1 MPLKRAAIMIDI
13 LVIDDD
19 EQILH
24 FLRTAL
30 EIEGYAL
37 RLASN
42 GAEGILAYKCQPADL
57 VLCDLFMDRKEGLET
72 ILELHRLFPQA
83 KIIAMSGGGNLV
95 PANFLDHAKKFGAVA
110 CLWKPFNRNLLLQTV
125 QDVLNDTGNA

>member
-1 MPLKRAAIMIDI
+1 MINI

-24 FLRTAL
+24 FLRTTL
-30 EIEGYAL
+30 ETEGYAL

-42 GAEGILAYKCQPADL
+42 GAEGILVYKRQPADL
-57 VLCDLFMDRKEGLET
+57 VLCDLYMDRKEGLET

-83 KIIAMSGGGNLV
+83 KIIAMSGGSNSV
-95 PANFLDHAKKFGAVA
+95 PADFLDHARKFGAIA
-110 CLWKPFNRNLLLQTV
+110 CLWKPFNRNLLLQTI
-125 QDVLNDTGNA
+125 QNVLNDRGNA